1 MVDEYRTEMYSSM
14 LTIAIGGIMKTN
26 ITITVDSNILTKF
39 DEMRG
44 LIPRSIYLNQMMND
58 KIEAA
63 AGMNFQEH
71 ETSYSPAASNS
82 HLCNKWRDA
91 DV

>member
-1 MVDEYRTEMYSSM
+1 
-14 LTIAIGGIMKTN
+14 MKRK

-39 DEMRG
+39 DEIRG
-44 LIPRSIYLNQMMND
+44 LIPRSTYLNQMMND
-58 KIEAA
+58 KIETVT
-63 AGMNFQEH
+63 GMFVQDH
-71 ETSYSPAASNS
+71 KTSYSQAASNS